1 MKIRTIALVP
11 AYEPDEKM
19 LTLIDELKTKGFE
32 IVVVD
37 DGSGRDYEEIFE
49 KAEQKAVV
57 LTHNTN
63 RGKGA
68 ALKTGL
74 NYIYK
79 YMAYS
84 ETSNTE
90 MGQVRTSGK
99 DAVIVTV
106 DADGQHTPEDA
117 LRIAKIAEA
126 RKGAL
131 VLGSRSFTGDVPA
144 RSMMGN
150 TITRHVYSLATG
162 VSVRDTQT
170 GLRAFG
176 RSMIPELLSIEGER
190 YEYEI
195 NMLLELAR
203 EGTPIIEEDIETVYI
218 ENNKS
223 SHFNTVKDS
232 FKIYREIIKFSASS
246 LIAFLIDYTAFAA
259 LLLIT
264 GSMALSNGIA
274 ISNIGARI
282 LSSVVNYSINRK
294 IVFGSNAKVS
304 TSALQ
309 YFLLAGI
316 ILIGNTLVLSAFTT
330 TLGINSMI
338 AKIMTELVFFS
349 ISWTVQKYVIF
360 YKGDAYEQANENFNS
375 IHDCT

>member
-1 MKIRTIALVP
+1 MKIKTIALVP
-11 AYEPDEKM
+11 AYEPDDKM
-19 LTLIDELKTKGFE
+19 LSLIDELGERGFE

-74 NYIYK
+74 KYIYK

-84 ETSNTE
+84 ETRNTE
-90 MGQVRTSGK
+90 LGSIRTSGK

-117 LRIAKIAEA
+117 MRIAKIAEA

-131 VLGSRSFTGDVPA
+131 VLGSRTFAGDVPV

-150 TITRHVYSLATG
+150 TITRHVYSFATG
-162 VSVRDTQT
+162 LDVRDTQT

-176 RSMIPELLSIEGER
+176 RSLIPKMLEIEGDR

-203 EGTPIIEEDIETVYI
+203 EGIPIIEEDIETVYI
-218 ENNKS
+218 EGNKS
-223 SHFNTVKDS
+223 SHFNTIKDS
-232 FKIYREIIKFSASS
+232 FKIYKEIIKFSASS
-246 LIAFLIDYTAFAA
+246 FAAFLIDYVLFAA
-259 LLLIT
+259 FMMATGALGLANGLI
-264 GSMALSNGIA
+264 
-274 ISNIGARI
+274 ISNVGARL
-282 LSSVVNYSINRK
+282 LSSVANYSINK
-294 IVFGSNAKVS
+294 KMVFKSDAKVS
-304 TSALQ
+304 TSAFQ
-309 YFLLAGI
+309 YFLLAAI
-316 ILIGNTLVLSAFTT
+316 ILIGNTVVLSTFTT
-330 TLGINSMI
+330 TLGINSMV
-338 AKIMTELVFFS
+338 AKVMTEMMFFF

-360 YKGDAYEQANENFNS
+360 YKGDIYEQGNENLNS

>member
-1 MKIRTIALVP
+1 MKNRTIALVP

-57 LTHNTN
+57 LTHDNN

-90 MGQVRTSGK
+90 LGQIRTTGK

-106 DADGQHTPEDA
+106 DSDGQHTSEDA
-117 LRIAKIAEA
+117 LRIAKIAGA
-126 RKGAL
+126 KKGAL
-131 VLGSRSFTGDVPA
+131 VLGSRAFTGDVPA

-162 VSVRDTQT
+162 VAIRDTQT

-218 ENNKS
+218 EGNKN
-223 SHFNTVKDS
+223 SHFNTLKDS
-232 FKIYREIIKFSASS
+232 FKIYKEIIKFSASS
-246 LIAFLIDYTAFAA
+246 LIAFLIDYILFAVLMMATGA
-259 LLLIT
+259 LGPANGLI
-264 GSMALSNGIA
+264 

-282 LSSVVNYSINRK
+282 LSSIANYSINK
-294 IVFGSNAKVS
+294 KMVFRSDVKVS

-309 YFLLAGI
+309 YFLLAAI
-316 ILIGNTLVLSAFTT
+316 ILIGNTLVLSTFTT
-330 TLGINSMI
+330 TLGINSML

-349 ISWTVQKYVIF
+349 ISWTVQKYVVF
-360 YKGDAYEQANENFNS
+360 YKGDADEQGNENINS
-375 IHDCT
+375 IHNCT